1 MQNLKYKIGLC
12 NVFWNKN
19 GIDTKYFNDVEAQ
32 KNYFLNKINGG
43 ANLSPLINFNINDN
57 ITTVVTY
64 QDNSERTIEEL
75 IACNYAVI
83 LKYNTE
89 TNEIISTRYFFAKV
103 SQLSGRQM
111 RVELD
116 LDDLQTNY
124 FRYKNNIAPC
134 IINRAHLNRFIDNGD
149 NTISFDL
156 RPQSHLF
163 DIENEDFTKILTKRT
178 ELKIFYKNEAITN
191 WINENIAFWV
201 YVFIDKNH
209 TYNVKNPNDNSAS
222 TINGNL
228 GCIKYGKK
236 TTLSTGA
243 NVIFDNGTYIS
254 ETACLFY
261 PVYKNNGTITHSI
274 YVKDKTGNFQISIDS
289 LGYNEFRELNENAS
303 YIFTSKISPLA
314 LLDFETTQT
323 TFEIINNDLIIT
335 SGTYNT
341 IDQLIIGGG
350 VRALATIRP
359 ASIGTNYNGVFFGG
373 YVYLLENKET
383 LEFTTNDNFTFN
395 KNEIIGANRDIK
407 FNPKMLA
414 TPFKN
419 ITIKSYD
426 GNKIDLDLQK
436 IGNNKMRFLYN
447 ESIQPEVTKYYLR
460 LKAPSGL
467 YIEDNNKNYNGLVA
481 SVDNSLAVANDQYSN
496 FIANNKNYWLQSS
509 FQIGENIFKG
519 LMGTA
524 FSAGMGN
531 IPGAIGGGLSTIT
544 GATSGVVNRNL
555 NIDNMREAPGNIKN
569 AQGNPI
575 FNASIDNIGFYI
587 EEYDAL
593 IHDKQHADDIMY
605 KNGFVCGEIGN
616 IGDFD
621 NIRTIFNYIS
631 ADVDGINANISDAE
645 KTRLIEK
652 LKSVRFWNIDG
663 FDYIHENYERSIANG

>member
-1 MQNLKYKIGLC
+1 MQDLKYRIGLF

-19 GIDTKYFNDVEAQ
+19 GIDTKYFNSVGAQ
-32 KNYFLNKINGG
+32 KYYFLNKLNEG
-43 ANLSPLINFNINDN
+43 ANLSPFVNFNINDN
-57 ITTVVTY
+57 ISTSIVY
-64 QDNSERTIEEL
+64 QDTSERTIEEL
-75 IACNYAVI
+75 IACNYAMI

-89 TNEIISTRYFFAKV
+89 TNEVVDTRYFFASV
-103 SQLSGRQM
+103 TQLSGRQM
-111 RVELD
+111 RVDLELD
-116 LDDLQTNY
+116 DIQTNY
-124 FRYKNNIAPC
+124 FKHKDKIAPC
-134 IINRAHLNRFIDNGD
+134 VINRAHLNRFIDNGD
-149 NTISFDL
+149 DTISFDL
-156 RPQSHLF
+156 SPQSHLF

-178 ELKIFYKNEAITN
+178 EVKLFYKNEIITN
-191 WINENIAFWV
+191 WINENVAFWV
-201 YVFIDKNH
+201 YAFIDKNH
-209 TYNVKNPNDNSAS
+209 TYNVKNPTDNSAS

-236 TTLSTGA
+236 TTSSNGV
-243 NVIFDNGTYIS
+243 NVILDNGAYTS
-254 ETACLFY
+254 ETACVFY
-261 PVYKNNGTITHSI
+261 PVYKNNGTPTNNI
-274 YVKDKTGNFQISIDS
+274 YVKDNEGSFQILIGD
-289 LGYNEFRELNENAS
+289 LGYNEFRKLNENAS

-314 LLDFETTQT
+314 LIDFETTQT
-323 TFEIINNDLIIT
+323 TFEIVNNDLVIT
-335 SGTYNT
+335 GGTYNAT
-341 IDQLIIGGG
+341 DQLQFGGG

-359 ASIGTNYNGVFFGG
+359 AATGTNFDGVLFGG
-373 YVYLLENKET
+373 YAYLLENKET
-383 LEFTTNDNFTFN
+383 AEIATNDKFTFN
-395 KNEIIGANRDIK
+395 KSEIINATRNII

-419 ITIKSYD
+419 ITIKTYD

-447 ESIQPEVTKYYLR
+447 EAIQPEVSKYYLR

-481 SVDNSLAVANDQYSN
+481 SVDNSLAIANDQYSN

-519 LMGTA
+519 LKGA
-524 FSAGMGN
+524 SFSAGMGN
-531 IPGAIGGGLSTIT
+531 IPGAISSGISTIT
-544 GATSGVVNRNL
+544 GAISGVVNRSL

-575 FNASIDNIGFYI
+575 FNATIDNIGFYV

-593 IHDKQHADDIMY
+593 IHDKQQADDIMY
-605 KNGFVCGEIGN
+605 KNGFVYGEIGN
-616 IGDFD
+616 IADFD

-631 ADVDGINANISDAE
+631 ADVDGINANISDEE

-663 FDYIHENYERSIANG
+663 FDYVNENYERSIANG

>member
-43 ANLSPLINFNINDN
+43 ANLSPLVNFNINDN
-57 ITTVVTY
+57 ITTIVTY
-64 QDNSERTIEEL
+64 QDNSARTIEEL

-89 TNEIISTRYFFAKV
+89 TNEIINTRYFFAKA

-149 NTISFDL
+149 NTISFNLNSD
-156 RPQSHLF
+156 SHLF
-163 DIENEDFTKILTKRT
+163 DIENEDFTKILSKRT
-178 ELKIFYKNEAITN
+178 KLKIYYGNDLITN

-201 YVFIDKNH
+201 YAFIDKNH
-209 TYNVKNPNDNSAS
+209 TYNVKNPTNNNTS

-228 GCIKYGKK
+228 GVIKYGKK
-236 TTLSTGA
+236 TTLTNGT
-243 NVIFDNGTYIS
+243 NVIFDNGAYTS
-254 ETACLFY
+254 ETACVFY
-261 PVYKNNGTITHSI
+261 PVYKNNGTITNRI
-274 YVKDKTGNFQISIDS
+274 IVKDNNNSFTIDIGD
-289 LGYNEFRELNENAS
+289 LGYNEFRKLNENAS

-323 TFEIINNDLIIT
+323 TFNIENNNLIIT
-335 SGTYNT
+335 AGTYNET
-341 IDQLIIGGG
+341 DQLSIGGG
-350 VRALATIRP
+350 VRTLATIRP
-359 ASIGTNYNGVFFGG
+359 ATTGTSYDGVFFGG

-383 LEFTTNDNFTFN
+383 AEISTSDKFIFN
-395 KNEIIGANRDIK
+395 KNELIGATRNLI

-414 TPFKN
+414 SPFKS
-419 ITIKSYD
+419 IVIKSSD
-426 GNKIDLDLQK
+426 GNKFELDLQK
-436 IGNNKMRFLYN
+436 IGKNTMRFLYN
-447 ESIQPEVTKYYLR
+447 EAIQPEVSKYYIR

-467 YIEDNNKNYNGLVA
+467 YIENNNKNYNGLVA
-481 SVDNSLAVANDQYSN
+481 SVDNSLAIANDQYSN

-509 FQIGENIFKG
+509 FQIGENLFKG
-519 LMGTA
+519 IMGTA

-531 IPGAIGGGLSTIT
+531 IPGAIAGGISTIT
-544 GATSGVVNRNL
+544 GAVSGVVNRNL

-575 FNASIDNIGFYI
+575 FNASIDEIGFYI

-593 IHDKQHADDIMY
+593 IHDKQQADDIMY
-605 KNGFVCGEIGN
+605 KNGFVYGEIGN
-616 IGDFD
+616 IADFD

-631 ADVDGINANISDAE
+631 ADIDGINANISDEE

-663 FDYIHENYERSIANG
+663 FDYINENYERSIANG